1 MFVRILE
8 IFLPLLAVI
17 LVGYL
22 YARRFKPDF
31 SDSVRIAQDIAL
43 PALSFSALSTM
54 TVSILDEGLFVMAII
69 LIMLFSAVV
78 SWISARRLGI
88 DSRAFVT
95 TMTFGN
101 VGQIGLPLTAL
112 AFGPEGLKAGVI
124 VMVVSNVIHF
134 SLGVQIMSGRAD
146 LKVLY
151 TNPTIWATVAGLTF
165 SFTGAALPSWCMVAI
180 RTLGDMLVPV
190 MLMSMGARMISI
202 PWSSWRIGTFG
213 GLYAP
218 FVRLVP
224 ALALA
229 AFLPLPDVQRGALIL
244 YAVLPPAIFNYMM
257 ADRYGREAGRIAAMV
272 MIGHL
277 LAIGLLPFGLYL
289 ALR

>member
-17 LVGYL
+17 LVGYF

-31 SDSVRIAQDIAL
+31 SDAVRISQDIAL

-54 TVSILDEGLFVMAII
+54 KVSILEEGLFVLAVI
-69 LIMLFSAVV
+69 LIMTFSALV
-78 SWISARRLGI
+78 SWASARRVGI
-88 DSRAFVT
+88 DARAFVT
-95 TMTFGN
+95 TMTFAN

-124 VMVVSNVIHF
+124 VMVVSNILHF
-134 SLGVQIMSGRAD
+134 SMGVLLMSGRTD
-146 LKVLY
+146 LRVLY
-151 TNPTIWATVAGLTF
+151 TNPTIWATVAGLAF
-165 SFTGAALPSWCMVAI
+165 SFTGAALPAWCMVAI

-213 GLYAP
+213 GLFAP
-218 FVRLVP
+218 IVRLVP

-229 AFLPLPDVQRGALIL
+229 AMLPLPTVQRGALIL
-244 YAVLPPAIFNYMM
+244 YAVLPSAIFNYMM